1 MLFSYIP
8 DAKKRS
14 VTTTRSL
21 TAIAS
26 RILVSFLEMICPVNC
41 IIVST
46 FEADILKKLTYRCR
60 RCIHFFT
67 QHFLF
72 LFLRFFNIWYITQS
86 AALSCWSMFVP
97 RTSKTNLALWRMLSV
112 NLLIKYSGHAPE
124 IFRWDLISATL
135 ESRIV
140 LSGGHGL
147 WKFYEI
153 YITLCSQMDMLLRV
167 FAEICMSATLESHIV
182 LSGGHALWKF
192 SRHLFHSLLSS
203 GHQPLLRRTSSDVL
217 YLLIF
222 GKSSQ

>member
-1 MLFSYIP
+1 MFKYFSVTSE
-8 DAKKRS
+8 KRS
-14 VTTTRSL
+14 VATTPSS

-26 RILVSFLEMICPVNC
+26 RILVTFFENDISSKLYYSFNLWNRHSQKVDVPL
-41 IIVST
+41 ST
-46 FEADILKKLTYRCR
+46 LYP
-60 RCIHFFT
+60 FFT

-86 AALSCWSMFVP
+86 AALSCGSMFVP
-97 RTSKTNLALWRMLSV
+97 RTSKTNLVLWRMLSV
-112 NLLIKYSGHAPE
+112 NFLIKCSGHAPE

-153 YITLCSQMDMLLRV
+153 YINLCSQMDMLMGV
-167 FAEICMSATLESHIV
+167 FTEICMSATLESHIV

-203 GHQPLLRRTSSDVL
+203 GHQPLELEYIDWNRES
-217 YLLIF
+217 
-222 GKSSQ
+222 